1 MRPHRFYA
9 KIHIGGD
16 DMNQQ
21 IISKSFLV
29 DFDAIIE
36 LCAGFDAYF
45 EKHPDE
51 EKDFPV
57 CNQPRGYHRKEI
69 KSREMFVGKK
79 TENFTRLLNVM
90 SIELDAA
97 FLEAEYYCTPSGE
110 GNIYKYTNDTHS
122 IAFDF
127 YIEPTAQIECCAI
140 SLSFPKD
147 KENEIVS
154 IIRELQ
160 NDSVYV
166 VKRIYDGDFY
176 KLYEEINRQ
185 DIINKRK
192 GNIFNK
198 ICTYL
203 KKK

>member
-1 MRPHRFYA
+1 MLYYTQ
-9 KIHIGGD
+9 GGD

-45 EKHPDE
+45 DKHPEE
-51 EKDFPV
+51 EKDFPH
-57 CNQPRGYHRKEI
+57 CNQPRGYHRNEI

-79 TENFTRLLNVM
+79 TENFTGLLNVM
-90 SIELDAA
+90 SIGLDAA
-97 FLEAEYYCTPSGE
+97 FLEAEYYLTPRGE
-110 GNIYKYTNDTHS
+110 GDIYKYANNTHS

-166 VKRIYDGDFY
+166 VKKIYDGDFY

-192 GNIFNK
+192 RNIFNR